1 MNQFKTTSLADQ
13 VFEKL
18 ENDIIQGVYPRGEIL
33 TELKLV
39 DQLGVSRTPIRE
51 ALRRLEQERL
61 IEDTGKGSRV
71 VGITEEDLEDIMNIR
86 QRIEGLA
93 AYYATK
99 NMTPEGLAQLTH
111 IADLQDFYFD
121 KGDAELLRQV
131 DEQFHDT
138 ICYLSKRTVIV
149 DTLLP
154 LHRQEDP
161 ALPPHLHGGLVAHHQ
176 HPEGTQGNS
185 GRHGFRQRRPCGE
198 PHGKAYRKREK
209 AHVGRIQ
216 KSWVRQSHRKS
227 LRPIWSP
234 GT

>member
-93 AYYATK
+93 AYYAAK
-99 NMTPEGLAQLTH
+99 NMTPEGLAELTH
-111 IADLQDFYFD
+111 IVDLQDFYYD
-121 KGDAELLRQV
+121 KGDAEQLRQV
-131 DEQFHDT
+131 DEQFHDL
-138 ICYLSKRTVIV
+138 ICYLSKRTVIM
-149 DTLLP
+149 DTLIP
-154 LHRQEDP
+154 LHRKTRRYRRISMEDWSRTVNTRKEHK
-161 ALPPHLHGGLVAHHQ
+161 AIFDAMASGDADLAESLMAKHIEDAKKHMLGGFINHG
-176 HPEGTQGNS
+176 
-185 GRHGFRQRRPCGE
+185 
-198 PHGKAYRKREK
+198 
-209 AHVGRIQ
+209 
-216 KSWVRQSHRKS
+216 
-227 LRPIWSP
+227 
-234 GT
+234 

>member
-93 AYYATK
+93 AYYAAK
-99 NMTPEGLAQLTH
+99 NMTPEGLAELTH
-111 IADLQDFYFD
+111 IVDLQDFYYD
-121 KGDAELLRQV
+121 KGDAEQLRQV
-131 DEQFHDT
+131 DEQFHDL
-138 ICYLSKRTVIV
+138 ICYLSERTVIM
-149 DTLLP
+149 DTLIP
-154 LHRQEDP
+154 LHRKTRRYRRISMEDWSRTVNTRKEHK
-161 ALPPHLHGGLVAHHQ
+161 AIFDAMASGDADLAESLMAKHIENAKKHMLGGFINHG
-176 HPEGTQGNS
+176 
-185 GRHGFRQRRPCGE
+185 
-198 PHGKAYRKREK
+198 
-209 AHVGRIQ
+209 
-216 KSWVRQSHRKS
+216 
-227 LRPIWSP
+227 
-234 GT
+234 

>member
-39 DQLGVSRTPIRE
+39 DQLGVSRTPIRD

-93 AYYATK
+93 AYYAAK
-99 NMTPEGLAQLTH
+99 NMTPEGLAELTH
-111 IADLQDFYFD
+111 IVDLQDFYFD
-121 KGDAELLRQV
+121 KGDAEQLRQV
-131 DEQFHDT
+131 ADQCHDL
-138 ICYLSKRTVIV
+138 ICALRQRTGLM
-149 DTLLP
+149 DTLIP
-154 LHRQEDP
+154 LHRKTRRYRRISMEDWSRTVNTRKEHK
-161 ALPPHLHGGLVAHHQ
+161 AIFDAMASGDADLAESLMAKHIENAKKHMLGGFINHG
-176 HPEGTQGNS
+176 
-185 GRHGFRQRRPCGE
+185 
-198 PHGKAYRKREK
+198 
-209 AHVGRIQ
+209 
-216 KSWVRQSHRKS
+216 
-227 LRPIWSP
+227 
-234 GT
+234 

>member
-99 NMTPEGLAQLTH
+99 NMTSEGLAELTH
-111 IADLQDFYFD
+111 IVDLQDFYYD
-121 KGDAELLRQV
+121 KGDAEQLRQV
-131 DEQFHDT
+131 DEQFHDL
-138 ICYLSKRTVIV
+138 ICYLSKRTVIM
-149 DTLLP
+149 DTLIP
-154 LHRQEDP
+154 LHRK
-161 ALPPHLHGGLVAHHQ
+161 
-176 HPEGTQGNS
+176 T
-185 GRHGFRQRRPCGE
+185 RR
-198 PHGKAYRKREK
+198 
-209 AHVGRIQ
+209 
-216 KSWVRQSHRKS
+216 
-227 LRPIWSP
+227 
-234 GT
+234 